1 MATET
6 FVNVHD
12 AKTHL
17 SELLARVEAGERI
30 VIARAGKP
38 VVRLE
43 PFFPKPKLT
52 IGFMDHIVVGE
63 EILGPMTEEELAE
76 WE

>member
-1 MATET
+1 MTATV
-6 FVNVHD
+6 VNVHD

-17 SELLARVEAGERI
+17 SELLARVEAGEEI

-43 PFFPKPKLT
+43 PYVERPKLN
-52 IGFMDHIVVGE
+52 IGFMDIK
-63 EILGPMTEEELAE
+63 LPDDFFDPMSEEELAE

>member
-1 MATET
+1 MAATL
-6 FVNVHD
+6 VNVHE

-17 SELLARVEAGERI
+17 SELLARVEAGEEI

-43 PFFPKPKLT
+43 PYFPRAKLN
-52 IGFMDHIVVGE
+52 IGFMDHLS
-63 EILGPMTEEELAE
+63 LGAELLEPMTEAELAE
-76 WE
+76 WG